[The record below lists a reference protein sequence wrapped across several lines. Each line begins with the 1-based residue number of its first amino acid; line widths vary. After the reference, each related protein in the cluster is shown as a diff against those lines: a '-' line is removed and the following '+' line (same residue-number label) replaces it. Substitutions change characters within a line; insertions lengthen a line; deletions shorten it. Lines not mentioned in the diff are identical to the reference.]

1 MPLKKQHWTR
11 LRRFRRRRKH
21 FDGSSPLARAVIQ
34 ILDEHHAGFEAILAS
49 MEAGT
54 SMPPIGQVQMP
65 RPIGTNVKTM
75 RRQEWMQ
82 KVPRLQ
88 FWQNEPSLVPVVKKL
103 FDEQTLTEAEL
114 AQVKEY
120 VQSWITWLALI
131 PDDVEYVALMEEIAV
146 ASQRHLMSKTIDRLL
161 EHDIDPF

>member
-1 MPLKKQHWTR
+1 
-11 LRRFRRRRKH
+11 
-21 FDGSSPLARAVIQ
+21 
-34 ILDEHHAGFEAILAS
+34 
-49 MEAGT
+49 
-54 SMPPIGQVQMP
+54 
-65 RPIGTNVKTM
+65 
-75 RRQEWMQ
+75 MQ

-103 FDEQTLTEAEL
+103 LDEQSLSEAEL

-146 ASQRHLMSKTIDRLL
+146 ASQRHLMTKTIFRLM
-161 EHDIDPF
+161 EYGIDPF